1 MARRVRRK
9 PGRGRD
15 LSVAAM
21 LIVVIAFS
29 VLLLLGMPVAFAIG
43 IAGVLFFL
51 QHPELPL
58 TIPIQL
64 TVSETQNF
72 ALLAVPLFILAGNF
86 LNNSGITHNL
96 LKLATVLTGRMQ
108 GGLAQTSI
116 ALSTLMSGVTG
127 SSIADAAMN
136 ARVLG
141 LQMLKRGFSKGYAA
155 GVLSY
160 GSLMAPIIP
169 PGIGFI
175 LYGTVG
181 QVSIGR
187 LFAAGIVPGL
197 MLWAS
202 LAIAISVTARRRGY
216 APERTTRPTVNEIAV
231 ALWGGM
237 WAILFPIILLLGLRY
252 GIFTPSEIGAFAV
265 VYAVMVGV
273 FAHRMLTLAGC
284 REAVEGSL
292 IDIGGVMFL
301 LALSA
306 VFGYGIVFERIPEV
320 ISSWMLGITDNPYVV
335 MVLIVLFILLA
346 GTFMEGSVLIIM
358 LTPIFLPL
366 VMKYDID
373 PVHFGL
379 VFIIAA
385 TIGNYTPP
393 VGGAMFVVCQV
404 LRCPI
409 GEYTRESIP
418 FLIAV
423 SAVTLLLIF
432 VPEVVL
438 FVPDLIFGKD
448 LR

>member
-1 MARRVRRK
+1 
-9 PGRGRD
+9 
-15 LSVAAM
+15 M
-21 LIVVIAFS
+21 LIVLIAFTI
-29 VLLLLGMPVAFAIG
+29 LMLIGMPVAFAIG
-43 IAGVLFFL
+43 ISGTLFFL
-51 QHPELPL
+51 QNPDLPA

-64 TVSETQNF
+64 TVTETQNF

-86 LNNSGITHNL
+86 LNGSGITHNL

-108 GGLAQTSI
+108 GGLAQVSI

-141 LQMLKRGFSKGYAA
+141 HQMLKRGFSKGYAA

-187 LFAAGIVPGL
+187 LFAAGILPGF
-197 MLWAS
+197 MLWAA
-202 LAIAISVTARRRGY
+202 LAATISITAKRRGY
-216 APERTTRPTVNEIAV
+216 APERETRPTVREV
-231 ALWGGM
+231 ASASWSGI
-237 WAILFPIILLLGLRY
+237 WAILFPVILLLGLRF
-252 GIFTPSEIGAFAV
+252 GVFTPSEIGAFAV
-265 VYAVMVGV
+265 VYAIAIGF
-273 FAHRMLTLAGC
+273 FAYRVLTLKSF

-292 IDIGGVMFL
+292 TDIGAVMFL

-306 VFGYGIVFERIPEV
+306 IFGYGIVFEQIPEA
-320 ISSWMLGITDNPYVV
+320 ISGWMFGVTESPSVV
-335 MVLIVLFILLA
+335 MVLIVLFILVA

-366 VMKYDID
+366 ITQYGID

-393 VGGAMFVVCQV
+393 VGGAMFVVCQI

-409 GEYTRESIP
+409 GDYTRESMP
-418 FLIAV
+418 FLLAV
-423 SAVTLLLIF
+423 SAVTILLIF
-432 VPEVVL
+432 APGLVL
-438 FVPDLIFGKD
+438 FVPNLLFGSD
-448 LR
+448 

>member
-1 MARRVRRK
+1 MVWV
-9 PGRGRD
+9 
-15 LSVAAM
+15 LVAFT
-21 LIVVIAFS
+21 VF
-29 VLLLLGMPVAFAIG
+29 LLMGMPVAFAIG
-43 IAGVLFFL
+43 IAGCVFFL
-51 QHPELPL
+51 QHPELPS

-64 TVSETQNF
+64 TISETQNF
-72 ALLAVPLFILAGNF
+72 ALLAVPLFILAGN
-86 LNNSGITHNL
+86 LMNNAGITPNL
-96 LKLATVLTGRMQ
+96 LKLATVLTGRLR

-136 ARVLG
+136 TRLLG
-141 LQMLKRGFSKGYAA
+141 FEMLKRGFSKGYAA

-160 GSLMAPIIP
+160 GSLLAPIIP

-187 LFAAGIVPGL
+187 LFAAGIIPGL
-197 MLWAS
+197 MLWAT
-202 LAIAISVTARRRGY
+202 LALTISITARRRGY
-216 APERTTRPTVNEIAV
+216 EPELKKAPTAKEIAL
-231 ALWGGM
+231 ACWGGL
-237 WAILFPIILLLGLRY
+237 WAILFPVILLAGLRF

-265 VYAVMVGV
+265 VYAVVIGL
-273 FAHRMLTLAGC
+273 FAYRVLKAATL
-284 REAVEGSL
+284 REAIEGSL
-292 IDIGGVMFL
+292 VDVGAVMFL

-306 VFGYGIVFERIPEV
+306 IFGYGIVFERVPEA
-320 ISSWMLGITDNPYVV
+320 ISNWMLGLTDSAYVV
-335 MVLIVLFILLA
+335 MALIVIFILLA

-366 VMKYDID
+366 VTKYGID

-379 VFIIAA
+379 VFIMAA

-393 VGGAMFVVCQV
+393 VGAAMFVVCQI

-409 GEYTRESIP
+409 GVYTRESMP

-423 SAVTLLLIF
+423 SALTLVLIF
-432 VPEVVL
+432 VPEIVL
-438 FVPDLIFGKD
+438 WVPNLIFGKG
-448 LR
+448 

>member
-1 MARRVRRK
+1 
-9 PGRGRD
+9 
-15 LSVAAM
+15 M
-21 LIVVIAFS
+21 LIVLIAFTI
-29 VLLLLGMPVAFAIG
+29 LMLIGMPVAFAIG
-43 IAGVLFFL
+43 ISGTLFFL
-51 QHPELPL
+51 QNPDLPA

-64 TVSETQNF
+64 TVTETQNF

-86 LNNSGITHNL
+86 LNGSGITHNL

-108 GGLAQTSI
+108 GGLAQVSI

-141 LQMLKRGFSKGYAA
+141 HQMLKRGFSKGYAA

-187 LFAAGIVPGL
+187 LFAAGILPGF
-197 MLWAS
+197 MLWAA
-202 LAIAISVTARRRGY
+202 LAVTISITARRRGY
-216 APERTTRPTVNEIAV
+216 APERETRPTVREV
-231 ALWGGM
+231 ASASWSGI
-237 WAILFPIILLLGLRY
+237 WAILFPVILLLGLRF
-252 GIFTPSEIGAFAV
+252 GVFTPSEIGAFAV
-265 VYAVMVGV
+265 VYAIAIGF
-273 FAHRMLTLAGC
+273 FAYRVLTLASF

-292 IDIGGVMFL
+292 TDIGAVMFL

-306 VFGYGIVFERIPEV
+306 IFGYGIVFEQIPEA
-320 ISSWMLGITDNPYVV
+320 ISGWMFGVTESPSVV
-335 MVLIVLFILLA
+335 MMLIVLFILMA

-366 VMKYDID
+366 ITQYGID

-393 VGGAMFVVCQV
+393 VGGAMFVVCQI

-409 GEYTRESIP
+409 GDYTRESMP

-423 SAVTLLLIF
+423 SLVTILLIF
-432 VPEVVL
+432 APGLVL
-438 FVPDLIFGKD
+438 FVPNLLFGAD
-448 LR
+448 

>member
-1 MARRVRRK
+1 
-9 PGRGRD
+9 
-15 LSVAAM
+15 M
-21 LIVVIAFS
+21 LLVCIVFTI
-29 VLLLLGMPVAFAIG
+29 LLLIGMPVAFAIG
-43 IAGVLFFL
+43 ISGVVFFL
-51 QHPELPL
+51 QHPELPV

-64 TVSETQNF
+64 TVTETQNF

-86 LNNSGITHNL
+86 LNGSGITTNML
-96 LKLATVLTGRMQ
+96 RLASVLTGRMQ

-136 ARVLG
+136 ARILG
-141 LQMLKRGFSKGYAA
+141 HEMLRRGFSKGYAA

-187 LFAAGIVPGL
+187 LFAAGIIPGL

-202 LAIAISVTARRRGY
+202 LAIAISITARRRGY
-216 APERTTRPTVNEIAV
+216 KPERETRPSLREFGSAI
-231 ALWGGM
+231 WGGI
-237 WAILFPIILLLGLRY
+237 WAILFPIIMLLGLRA
-252 GIFTPSEIGAFAV
+252 GLFTPSEIGAFAV
-265 VYAVMVGV
+265 IYAVAVGV
-273 FAHRMLTLAGC
+273 FAYRQLTFAGF

-292 IDIGGVMFL
+292 VDVGGVMFL
-301 LALSA
+301 IALSA

-320 ISSWMLGITDNPYVV
+320 ISTWMLGFTDNPHIV
-335 MVLIVLFILLA
+335 MVLIVLFILVA

-366 VMKYDID
+366 IDKYDID

-393 VGGAMFVVCQV
+393 VGAAMFVVCQV
-404 LRCPI
+404 LRCRI
-409 GEYTRESIP
+409 GDYTRESMP

-423 SAVTLLLIF
+423 SIVTLILIF
-432 VPEVVL
+432 TPEIVL
-438 FVPDLIFGKD
+438 WVPDMMFGKAF
-448 LR
+448 R